1 MFADITKCLLIA
13 SKADIVKANVI
24 KCFADI
30 IKCLLIASKADIIS
44 WCNSMF
50 ADIITHL
57 LILSHICWYY
67 QKLAYI
73 IKS

>member
-44 WCNSMF
+44 
-50 ADIITHL
+50 
-57 LILSHICWYY
+57 
-67 QKLAYI
+67 
-73 IKS
+73 